1 MENKKD
7 MKHLSLRISPEL
19 LKKFDYVAGYD
30 DRSMNWMLLSLIKK
44 CVADFEEQHGKIEI
58 DE

>member
-1 MENKKD
+1 MSDNKD
-7 MKHLSLRISPEL
+7 RKHLSLRITPEL
-19 LKKFDYVAGYD
+19 LKKFDYVARYD
-30 DRSMNWMLLSLIKK
+30 DRSMNWMLLSLVKK